1 LSQFHHIKRKGEEPI
16 NEFNARFDA
25 LIKDFLENLRRKD
38 EVIFLCYKHAFEGQF
53 GIVLRDKSTKTLL
66 EAQ

>member
-1 LSQFHHIKRKGEEPI
+1 LSQFHHIKRRGEEPI

-25 LIKDFLENLRRKD
+25 LIKDFLENLRPKD
-38 EVIFLCYKHAFEGQF
+38 EIILLCYKHAFEGQF
-53 GIVLRDKSTKTLL
+53 GIVLRVKSPKTFL